1 MSSRDELIQEFVSTT
16 GSSTEQAQF
25 FLEMAGWEL
34 KVTKKKE
41 KRRSESH
48 GTSLA

>member
-1 MSSRDELIQEFVSTT
+1 MSSRDDLIQEFVSTT

-34 KVTKKKE
+34 KVIRKREKKAME
-41 KRRSESH
+41 QV
-48 GTSLA
+48 